1 MTQMES
7 CSKQVMCWKKSKVFY
22 APDILLNSFLRSFTP
37 WDFSPNRLLTA
48 SKWEWVVWDNNLIW
62 SKNYLLK
69 IHSDLD
75 INSYMLINVTIYIG
89 LSNFPT
95 IRLRHQTIKNIYTLS
110 KLLTGSVHFLHL
122 FSILLLEKQKW
133 FFRLVFNSLSLFQH
147 TILSFIY
154 IFVYFHLTE
163 QFFAC
168 NVVCFF
174 LCEAGWCMRSL
185 TTVAV
190 CTSWREETT
199 AATTSGR
206 PRPPTSSP
214 SAGSS
219 ITSKTPFLLSCP
231 LFIHTSFCQATDCN
245 YSYSYNVK

>member
-69 IHSDLD
+69 IHFDLD

-133 FFRLVFNSLSLFQH
+133 FFRLVFNSLNLFQH

-174 LCEAGWCMRSL
+174 FVW
-185 TTVAV
+185 
-190 CTSWREETT
+190 SWVMYEEPNYR
-199 AATTSGR
+199 GR
-206 PRPPTSSP
+206 MYIVERGNYCSHNEWQAQTPNIQ
-214 SAGSS
+214 S
-219 ITSKTPFLLSCP
+219 IRRVV
-231 LFIHTSFCQATDCN
+231 N
-245 YSYSYNVK
+245 YF